1 MNWGR
6 RKSRRLTIAWST
18 SCLAVVVVVA
28 IFTSA
33 ATAELLTNSRSPY
46 VHWLNLMD
54 DQGQMINPRDRDAQ
68 PYSPSATCTQCHN
81 VSAINHGYHF
91 NANRADARAG
101 RPGEPWIVTD
111 MATRTQV
118 PLTYRHWPG
127 TFTPGAVGMDEWQF
141 TRQFGRHLPGGG
153 PAVPSADSATPT
165 ASARWNITGSLE
177 NDCMICHSRGAS
189 YDIDQRARQIAD
201 ENFKWAP
208 TAALGLGKV
217 VGEAASVPD
226 DFDPE
231 FPEFTP
237 DAKPPRVIYDASKIN
252 ADNRVFFDIVR
263 KPPVERC
270 YQCHTSHESDPIS
283 LPRWQRDT
291 DVHVLA
297 GMSCAD
303 CHRHG
308 IEHDMVRGYPGE
320 SAVTDVHAAS
330 ALSCTGCHLGE
341 QTSNDPQTFG
351 GRLGAP
357 IPQHRGIPP
366 LHFQA
371 LSCTACHSGPWPARQ
386 SQGVQTS
393 MAHGLGLGDEHRRDT
408 DPPHIAQPVFVRN
421 ARGQIEPCRM
431 IWPAYWGVLERD
443 KVRPLPLEDT
453 RQTIIGFLKDQS
465 AEPSNEVLPAKEA
478 GTRQFATLSAD
489 QLAAAL
495 CSLQSELAEGQTAVY
510 ISGGKLH
517 RMDGDALIAIDHA
530 AGAPYAWPLGHDVR
544 PAGQSL
550 GVRGCMDCHAHDSP
564 FIAGLVAALPA
575 SPNGPVIKAMH
586 ELQQQDLILWNVWA
600 RGFYV
605 RSVFKTLGFI
615 AAGLVAIMLLWVAL
629 QMISAVHAKRKRS
642 LGQRLVSHSRAD
654 VP

>member
-6 RKSRRLTIAWST
+6 RKSRRPTMARLTSHHAITAIL
-18 SCLAVVVVVA
+18 LAA
-28 IFTSA
+28 FASA

-54 DQGQMINPRDRDAQ
+54 DQGQIINPRDRDAQ

-81 VSAINHGYHF
+81 VSAIHHGYHF
-91 NANRADARAG
+91 NADLADAPAG
-101 RPGEPWIVTD
+101 RPGEPWILTD
-111 MATRTQV
+111 PATRTQL
-118 PLTYRHWPG
+118 PLSYRSWPG
-127 TFTPGAVGMDEWQF
+127 TFTPTAVGMEEWQF
-141 TRQFGRHLPGGG
+141 TRQFGRHMPGGG
-153 PAVPSADSATPT
+153 PAAPSLKTSSTHT
-165 ASARWNITGSLE
+165 APSRWNITGSLD
-177 NDCMICHSRGAS
+177 NDCMICHSRSAS

-201 ENFKWAP
+201 ENFRWAP

-217 VGEAASVPD
+217 IGAARTVPD

-237 DAKPPRVIYDASKIN
+237 DAKPPSVTYDTSKVN

-263 KPPVERC
+263 KPPAERC

-291 DVHVLA
+291 DVHMLA
-297 GMSCAD
+297 GMNCAD

-320 SAVTDVHAAS
+320 SAVTNVHAAS

-366 LHFQA
+366 LHFQT

-393 MAHGLGLGDEHRRDT
+393 MAHGLGLSDEHRRDS

-431 IWPAYWGVLERD
+431 IWPAYWAVLDSD
-443 KVRPLPLEDT
+443 KVTPLPLEDT
-453 RQTIIGFLKDQS
+453 RQTIVRFLQDQS
-465 AEPSNEVLPAKEA
+465 ADPSNVAPPANEEA
-478 GTRQFATLSAD
+478 ARRFSNLSTD

-495 CSLQSELAEGQTAVY
+495 SSLQARLPQGQSAVY
-510 ISGGKLH
+510 IAGGKLH
-517 RMDGDALIAIDHA
+517 KLDGDTLIAIDHVA
-530 AGAPYAWPLGHDVR
+530 AAPYAWPLAHDVR

-550 GVRGCMDCHAHDSP
+550 GVRGCMDCHASDSP

-586 ELQQQDLILWNVWA
+586 ELQQQDPALWDAWA
-600 RGFYV
+600 RAFGL
-605 RSVFKTLGFI
+605 RSAFKILGFI
-615 AAGLVAIMLLWVAL
+615 AAGFISIMLLWVAL
-629 QMISAVHAKRKRS
+629 QMISAVHATRKKE
-642 LGQRLVSHSRAD
+642 LGSETNL
-654 VP
+654 